1 MEESKYLMHTYN
13 RFNIEM
19 ESGQGCYLKDTNGK
33 EYLDLTSGIGV
44 NCLGHNHPVLV
55 EAIQKQVATLME
67 CSNLYYSKPM
77 VDAAKKLV
85 EYTGLSKVFFSNSG
99 AEANEG
105 MIKLARKYSYDKYGE
120 GRDVIITLKQSFH
133 GRTITTLKATGQD
146 KFHQYYFP
154 FTEGFEYA
162 AANDIED
169 LKRVANEKTCAVM
182 MELIQGESGVVP
194 LDKEYVKA
202 VEEFCHSND
211 ILFLVDEV
219 QTGIGHTG
227 TLFCFEQ
234 YHVLPDV
241 VTTAKALGGG
251 VPIGAVI
258 TGAKCKDTFGPG
270 DHGSTFGGN
279 PLSCKAADTVLSI
292 VMEPDFLDHVK
303 VVGTAL
309 KTGIENIQ
317 SDKIKGV
324 RGIGLML
331 GIVVDPEKRAEYV
344 QAMMDKG
351 LLTLILPPRLNTAPD
366 AKNPSMKNPSSL
378 LCLFLWK
385 FNCNLS
391 KLAASEFFNQ

>member
-1 MEESKYLMHTYN
+1 MEESIYLMHTYN

-33 EYLDLTSGIGV
+33 ECLDLTSGIGV

-55 EAIQKQVATLME
+55 DAIQKQVATLME

-105 MIKLARKYSYDKYGE
+105 MIKLARKYSYDKYGA

-154 FTEGFEYA
+154 FTEGFDYA

-169 LKRVANEKTCAVM
+169 LKKVANEKTCAVM
-182 MELIQGESGVVP
+182 VELIQGESGVVP

-202 VEEFCHSND
+202 VEEFCHSKD
-211 ILFLVDEV
+211 ILILVDEV

-234 YHVLPDV
+234 YNVLPDI

-258 TGAKCKDTFGPG
+258 TGDKCKDTFGPG

-292 VMEPDFLDHVK
+292 VTEHGFLDHVK
-303 VVGTAL
+303 VVGAAL
-309 KTGIENIQ
+309 KTGIENIH
-317 SDKIKGV
+317 SDKIKEV

-331 GIVVDPEKRAEYV
+331 GIVVDPDKRADYV

-351 LLTLILPPRLNTAPD
+351 LLTLTAGKDAIRLLPPLTLSLKEVDKAL
-366 AKNPSMKNPSSL
+366 SIMKEV
-378 LCLFLWK
+378 F
-385 FNCNLS
+385 
-391 KLAASEFFNQ
+391 E

>member
-1 MEESKYLMHTYN
+1 MEESIYLMHTYN

-55 EAIQKQVATLME
+55 DAIQKQVATLME

-105 MIKLARKYSYDKYGE
+105 MIKLARKYSYDKYGA

-154 FTEGFEYA
+154 FTEGFDYA

-169 LKRVANEKTCAVM
+169 LKKVANEKTCAVM
-182 MELIQGESGVVP
+182 VELIQGESGVVP

-202 VEEFCHSND
+202 VEEFCHSKD
-211 ILFLVDEV
+211 ILILVDEV

-234 YHVLPDV
+234 YNVLPDI

-258 TGAKCKDTFGPG
+258 TGDKCKDTFGPG

-292 VMEPDFLDHVK
+292 VTEHGFLDHVK
-303 VVGTAL
+303 VVGAAL
-309 KTGIENIQ
+309 KTGIENIH
-317 SDKIKGV
+317 SDKIKEV

-331 GIVVDPEKRAEYV
+331 GIVVDPDKRADYV
-344 QAMMDKG
+344 QAMMGKG
-351 LLTLILPPRLNTAPD
+351 LLTLTAGKDAIRLLPPLTLSLKEVDEAL
-366 AKNPSMKNPSSL
+366 SIMKEV
-378 LCLFLWK
+378 F
-385 FNCNLS
+385 
-391 KLAASEFFNQ
+391 E

>member
-13 RFNIEM
+13 RFNIEI
-19 ESGQGCYLKDTNGK
+19 ESGEGCYLKDTNGK

-55 EAIQKQVATLME
+55 PAIQKQVATLME

-105 MIKLARKYSYDKYGE
+105 MIKLARKYSYDKYGA

-154 FTEGFEYA
+154 FTEGFDYA
-162 AANDIED
+162 AANDMED
-169 LKRVANEKTCAVM
+169 LKKVANDKTCAVM
-182 MELIQGESGVVP
+182 VELIQGESGVVP

-202 VEEFCHSND
+202 VEEFCHSKD

-234 YHVLPDV
+234 YNVLPDI

-258 TGAKCKDTFGPG
+258 TGAKCKDTFGPS

-292 VMEPDFLDHVK
+292 VTEPDFLNHVK
-303 VVGTAL
+303 VVGAAL
-309 KTGIENIQ
+309 KTGIENIH
-317 SDKIKGV
+317 SDKIKEV

-331 GIVVDPEKRAEYV
+331 GIVVDPDKRADYV

-351 LLTLILPPRLNTAPD
+351 LLTLTAGKDAIRLLPPLTLSLKEVDEAL
-366 AKNPSMKNPSSL
+366 SIMKEV
-378 LCLFLWK
+378 F
-385 FNCNLS
+385 
-391 KLAASEFFNQ
+391 E

>member
-13 RFNIEM
+13 RFNIEI
-19 ESGQGCYLKDTNGK
+19 ESGEGCYLKDTNGK

-105 MIKLARKYSYDKYGE
+105 MIKLARKYSYDKYGA

-154 FTEGFEYA
+154 FTEGFDYA
-162 AANDIED
+162 TANDIED
-169 LKRVANEKTCAVM
+169 LKKVANEKTCAVM
-182 MELIQGESGVVP
+182 VELIQGESGVVP

-202 VEEFCHSND
+202 VEEFCHSKD

-234 YHVLPDV
+234 YNVLPDI

-292 VMEPDFLDHVK
+292 VTEPDFLNHVK
-303 VVGTAL
+303 VVGAAL
-309 KTGIENIQ
+309 KTGIENIH
-317 SDKIKGV
+317 SDKIKEV
-324 RGIGLML
+324 RGISLML
-331 GIVVDPEKRAEYV
+331 GIVVDPDKRTEYV

-351 LLTLILPPRLNTAPD
+351 LLTLTAGKDAIRLLPPLTLSLKEVDEAL
-366 AKNPSMKNPSSL
+366 SIMKEV
-378 LCLFLWK
+378 F
-385 FNCNLS
+385 
-391 KLAASEFFNQ
+391 E

>member
-1 MEESKYLMHTYN
+1 MEESMYLMHTYN

-55 EAIQKQVATLME
+55 DAIQKQVATLME

-105 MIKLARKYSYDKYGE
+105 MIKLARKYSYDKYGA

-154 FTEGFEYA
+154 FTEGFDYA

-169 LKRVANEKTCAVM
+169 LKKVANEKTCAVM
-182 MELIQGESGVVP
+182 VELIQGESGVVP

-202 VEEFCHSND
+202 VEEFCHSKD
-211 ILFLVDEV
+211 ILILVDEV

-234 YHVLPDV
+234 YNVLPDI

-258 TGAKCKDTFGPG
+258 TGDKCKDTFGPG

-292 VMEPDFLDHVK
+292 VTEHGFLDHVK
-303 VVGTAL
+303 VVGAAL
-309 KTGIENIQ
+309 KTGIENIH
-317 SDKIKGV
+317 SDKIKEV

-331 GIVVDPEKRAEYV
+331 GIVVDPDKRADYV

-351 LLTLILPPRLNTAPD
+351 LLTLTAGKDAIRLLPPLTLSLKEVDEAL
-366 AKNPSMKNPSSL
+366 SIMK
-378 LCLFLWK
+378 
-385 FNCNLS
+385 
-391 KLAASEFFNQ
+391 EII

>member
-55 EAIQKQVATLME
+55 EDIQKQVATLME

-169 LKRVANEKTCAVM
+169 LKRIANEKTCAVM
-182 MELIQGESGVVP
+182 VELIQGESGVVP

-234 YHVLPDV
+234 YNVLPDV

-251 VPIGAVI
+251 VPIGVVI
-258 TGAKCKDTFGPG
+258 TGTKCKDTFGPG

-292 VMEPDFLDHVK
+292 VTEPDFLNHVK
-303 VVGTAL
+303 VVGAAL

-331 GIVVDPEKRAEYV
+331 GIVVDPEKRAGYV

-351 LLTLILPPRLNTAPD
+351 LLTLTAGKDAIRLLPPLTLSLEEVDKALEI
-366 AKNPSMKNPSSL
+366 MKEV
-378 LCLFLWK
+378 F
-385 FNCNLS
+385 
-391 KLAASEFFNQ
+391 E

>member
-13 RFNIEM
+13 RFNIEI
-19 ESGQGCYLKDTNGK
+19 ESGEGCYLKDTNGK

-105 MIKLARKYSYDKYGE
+105 MIKLARKYSYDKYGA

-154 FTEGFEYA
+154 FTEGFDYA

-169 LKRVANEKTCAVM
+169 LKKVANEKTCAVM
-182 MELIQGESGVVP
+182 VELIQGESGVVP

-202 VEEFCHSND
+202 VEEFCHSKD

-234 YHVLPDV
+234 YNVLPDI

-258 TGAKCKDTFGPG
+258 TGAKCKDTFHPG

-292 VMEPDFLDHVK
+292 VTEPDFLNHVK
-303 VVGTAL
+303 VVGAAL
-309 KTGIENIQ
+309 KTGIENIH
-317 SDKIKGV
+317 SDKIKEV

-331 GIVVDPEKRAEYV
+331 GIVVDPDKRADYV

-351 LLTLILPPRLNTAPD
+351 LLTLTAGKDAIRLLPPLTLSLKEVDEAL
-366 AKNPSMKNPSSL
+366 SIMKEV
-378 LCLFLWK
+378 F
-385 FNCNLS
+385 
-391 KLAASEFFNQ
+391 E

>member
-13 RFNIEM
+13 RFNIEI
-19 ESGQGCYLKDTNGK
+19 ESGEGCYLKDTNGK

-105 MIKLARKYSYDKYGE
+105 MIKLARKYSYDKYGA

-154 FTEGFEYA
+154 FTEGFDYA
-162 AANDIED
+162 TANDIED
-169 LKRVANEKTCAVM
+169 LKKVANEKTCAVM
-182 MELIQGESGVVP
+182 VELIQGESGVVP
-194 LDKEYVKA
+194 LEKEYVKA
-202 VEEFCHSND
+202 VEEFCHSKD
-211 ILFLVDEV
+211 IIFLVDEV

-234 YHVLPDV
+234 YNVLPDI

-292 VMEPDFLDHVK
+292 VTELDFLNHVK
-303 VVGTAL
+303 VVGAAL
-309 KTGIENIQ
+309 KTGIENIH
-317 SDKIKGV
+317 SDKIKEV

-331 GIVVDPEKRAEYV
+331 GIVVDPDKRADYV

-351 LLTLILPPRLNTAPD
+351 LLTLTAGKDAIRLLPPLTLSLKEVDEAL
-366 AKNPSMKNPSSL
+366 SIMKEV
-378 LCLFLWK
+378 F
-385 FNCNLS
+385 
-391 KLAASEFFNQ
+391 E

>member
-105 MIKLARKYSYDKYGE
+105 MIKLARKYSYDKYGA

-154 FTEGFEYA
+154 FTEGFDYA
-162 AANDIED
+162 TANDIED
-169 LKRVANEKTCAVM
+169 LKKVANEKTCAVM
-182 MELIQGESGVVP
+182 VELIQGESGVVP

-202 VEEFCHSND
+202 VEEFCHSKD

-234 YHVLPDV
+234 YNVLPDI

-292 VMEPDFLDHVK
+292 VTELGFLDHVK
-303 VVGTAL
+303 VVGAAL
-309 KTGIENIQ
+309 KTGIENIH
-317 SDKIKGV
+317 SDKIKEV

-331 GIVVDPEKRAEYV
+331 GIVVDPDKRADYV

-351 LLTLILPPRLNTAPD
+351 LLTLTAGKDAIRLLPPLILSLEDVDKALEI
-366 AKNPSMKNPSSL
+366 MKEV
-378 LCLFLWK
+378 F
-385 FNCNLS
+385 
-391 KLAASEFFNQ
+391 E

>member
-19 ESGQGCYLKDTNGK
+19 ESGNGCYLKDTNGK

-105 MIKLARKYSYDKYGE
+105 MIKLARKYSYDKYGA

-154 FTEGFEYA
+154 FTEGFDYA

-169 LKRVANEKTCAVM
+169 LKKVANDKTCAVM
-182 MELIQGESGVVP
+182 VELIQGESGVVP

-202 VEEFCHSND
+202 VEEFCHSKD

-234 YHVLPDV
+234 YNVLPDI

-292 VMEPDFLDHVK
+292 VTEPDFLNHVK
-303 VVGTAL
+303 VVGAAL
-309 KTGIENIQ
+309 KTGIENIH
-317 SDKIKGV
+317 SDKIKEV

-331 GIVVDPEKRAEYV
+331 GIVVDPDKRADYV

-351 LLTLILPPRLNTAPD
+351 LLTLTAGKDAIRLLPPLTLSLEEVDKALEI
-366 AKNPSMKNPSSL
+366 MKEV
-378 LCLFLWK
+378 F
-385 FNCNLS
+385 
-391 KLAASEFFNQ
+391 E

>member
-13 RFNIEM
+13 RFNIEI
-19 ESGQGCYLKDTNGK
+19 ESGEGCYLKDTNGK

-154 FTEGFEYA
+154 FTEGFDYA

-169 LKRVANEKTCAVM
+169 LKKVANDKTCAVM
-182 MELIQGESGVVP
+182 VELIQGESGVVP

-202 VEEFCHSND
+202 VEEFCHSKD

-234 YHVLPDV
+234 YNVLPDI

-292 VMEPDFLDHVK
+292 VTEPDFLNHVK
-303 VVGTAL
+303 VVGAAL
-309 KTGIENIQ
+309 KTGIENIH
-317 SDKIKGV
+317 SDKIKEV

-331 GIVVDPEKRAEYV
+331 GIVVDPDKRADYV

-351 LLTLILPPRLNTAPD
+351 LLTLTAGKDAIRLLPPLTLSLKEVDEAL
-366 AKNPSMKNPSSL
+366 SIMKEV
-378 LCLFLWK
+378 F
-385 FNCNLS
+385 
-391 KLAASEFFNQ
+391 E

>member
-13 RFNIEM
+13 RFNIEI
-19 ESGQGCYLKDTNGK
+19 ESGEGCYLKDTNGK

-105 MIKLARKYSYDKYGE
+105 MIKLARKYSYDKYGA

-154 FTEGFEYA
+154 FTEGFDYA
-162 AANDIED
+162 TANDIED
-169 LKRVANEKTCAVM
+169 LKKVANEKTCAVM
-182 MELIQGESGVVP
+182 VELIQGESGVVP

-202 VEEFCHSND
+202 VEEFCHSKD

-234 YHVLPDV
+234 YNVLPDI

-292 VMEPDFLDHVK
+292 VTEPDFLNHVK
-303 VVGTAL
+303 VVGAAL
-309 KTGIENIQ
+309 KTGIENIH
-317 SDKIKGV
+317 SDKIKEV

-331 GIVVDPEKRAEYV
+331 GIVVDPDKRADYV

-351 LLTLILPPRLNTAPD
+351 LLTLTAGKDAIRLLPPLILSLEDVDKALEI
-366 AKNPSMKNPSSL
+366 MKEV
-378 LCLFLWK
+378 F
-385 FNCNLS
+385 
-391 KLAASEFFNQ
+391 E

>member
-13 RFNIEM
+13 RFNIEI
-19 ESGQGCYLKDTNGK
+19 ESGEGCYLKDTNGK
-33 EYLDLTSGIGV
+33 EYLDLTSGIGL

-105 MIKLARKYSYDKYGE
+105 MIKLARKYSYDKYGA

-154 FTEGFEYA
+154 FTEGFDYA

-169 LKRVANEKTCAVM
+169 LKKVANDKTCAVM
-182 MELIQGESGVVP
+182 VELIQGESGVVP

-202 VEEFCHSND
+202 VEEFCHSKD

-234 YHVLPDV
+234 YNVLPDI

-258 TGAKCKDTFGPG
+258 TGAKCKDTFGPS

-292 VMEPDFLDHVK
+292 VTEPDFLNHVK
-303 VVGTAL
+303 VVGAAL
-309 KTGIENIQ
+309 KTGIENIH
-317 SDKIKGV
+317 SDKIKEV

-331 GIVVDPEKRAEYV
+331 GIVVDPDKRADYV

-351 LLTLILPPRLNTAPD
+351 LLTLTAGKDAIRLLPPLTLSLKEVDEAL
-366 AKNPSMKNPSSL
+366 SIMKEV
-378 LCLFLWK
+378 F
-385 FNCNLS
+385 
-391 KLAASEFFNQ
+391 E

>member
-13 RFNIEM
+13 RFNIEI
-19 ESGQGCYLKDTNGK
+19 ESGEGCYLKDTNGK

-105 MIKLARKYSYDKYGE
+105 MIKLARKYTYDKYGA

-154 FTEGFEYA
+154 FTEGFDYA
-162 AANDIED
+162 TANDIED
-169 LKRVANEKTCAVM
+169 LKKVANEKTCAVM
-182 MELIQGESGVVP
+182 VELIQGESGVVP

-202 VEEFCHSND
+202 VEEFCHSKD

-234 YHVLPDV
+234 YNVLPDI

-258 TGAKCKDTFGPG
+258 TGAKCKDTFGLG

-279 PLSCKAADTVLSI
+279 PLSCKAADTVLPI
-292 VMEPDFLDHVK
+292 VTEPGFLDHVK
-303 VVGTAL
+303 VVGAAL
-309 KTGIENIQ
+309 KTGIENIH
-317 SDKIKGV
+317 SDKIKEV

-331 GIVVDPEKRAEYV
+331 GIVVDPDKRADYV

-351 LLTLILPPRLNTAPD
+351 LLTLTAGKDAIRLLPPLTLSLKEVDEAL
-366 AKNPSMKNPSSL
+366 SIMKEV
-378 LCLFLWK
+378 F
-385 FNCNLS
+385 
-391 KLAASEFFNQ
+391 E

>member
-67 CSNLYYSKPM
+67 CSNLYYSQPM

-105 MIKLARKYSYDKYGE
+105 MIKLARKYSYDKYGV

-169 LKRVANEKTCAVM
+169 LKRIANEKTCAVM
-182 MELIQGESGVVP
+182 VELIQGESGVVP
-194 LDKEYVKA
+194 LDSEYVKA
-202 VEEFCHSND
+202 VEEFCHSKD

-234 YHVLPDV
+234 YNVLPDV

-258 TGAKCKDTFGPG
+258 TGTKCKDTFGPG

-292 VMEPDFLDHVK
+292 VTEPDFLNHVK
-303 VVGTAL
+303 VVGAAL

-331 GIVVDPEKRAEYV
+331 GIVVDPEKRAGYV

-351 LLTLILPPRLNTAPD
+351 LLTLTAGKDAIRLLPPLTLSLEEVDKALEI
-366 AKNPSMKNPSSL
+366 MKEV
-378 LCLFLWK
+378 F
-385 FNCNLS
+385 
-391 KLAASEFFNQ
+391 E

>member
-13 RFNIEM
+13 RFNIEI
-19 ESGQGCYLKDTNGK
+19 ESGEGCYLKDTNGK

-105 MIKLARKYSYDKYGE
+105 MIKLARKYSYDKYGA

-154 FTEGFEYA
+154 FTEGFDYA
-162 AANDIED
+162 TANDIED
-169 LKRVANEKTCAVM
+169 LKMVANEKTCAVM
-182 MELIQGESGVVP
+182 VELIQGESGVVP

-202 VEEFCHSND
+202 VEEFCHSKD

-234 YHVLPDV
+234 YNVLPDI

-292 VMEPDFLDHVK
+292 VTEPDFLNHVK
-303 VVGTAL
+303 VVGAAL
-309 KTGIENIQ
+309 KTGIENIH
-317 SDKIKGV
+317 SDKIKEV

-331 GIVVDPEKRAEYV
+331 GIVVDPDKRADYV

-351 LLTLILPPRLNTAPD
+351 LLTLTAGKDAIRLLPPLTLSLKEVDEAL
-366 AKNPSMKNPSSL
+366 SIMKEV
-378 LCLFLWK
+378 F
-385 FNCNLS
+385 
-391 KLAASEFFNQ
+391 E

>member
-13 RFNIEM
+13 RFNIEI
-19 ESGQGCYLKDTNGK
+19 ESGEGCYLKDTNGK

-67 CSNLYYSKPM
+67 CSNLYYSQPM

-105 MIKLARKYSYDKYGE
+105 MIKLARKYSYDKYGA

-182 MELIQGESGVVP
+182 VELIQGESGVVP
-194 LDKEYVKA
+194 LDKEYVKE
-202 VEEFCHSND
+202 VEEFCHSKD

-234 YHVLPDV
+234 YNVLPDI

-258 TGAKCKDTFGPG
+258 TGTKCKDTFGPG

-292 VMEPDFLDHVK
+292 VTEPDFLNHIK
-303 VVGTAL
+303 VVGAAL
-309 KTGIENIQ
+309 KTGIENIH
-317 SDKIKGV
+317 SDKIKEV

-351 LLTLILPPRLNTAPD
+351 LLTLTAGKDAIRLLPPLTLSLKEVNEAL
-366 AKNPSMKNPSSL
+366 SIMKEV
-378 LCLFLWK
+378 F
-385 FNCNLS
+385 
-391 KLAASEFFNQ
+391 E

>member
-182 MELIQGESGVVP
+182 VELIQGESGVVP

-292 VMEPDFLDHVK
+292 VMEPDFLNHVK

-351 LLTLILPPRLNTAPD
+351 LLTLTAGKDAIRLLPPLTLSLKEVNEAL
-366 AKNPSMKNPSSL
+366 SIMKEV
-378 LCLFLWK
+378 F
-385 FNCNLS
+385 
-391 KLAASEFFNQ
+391 E

>member
-13 RFNIEM
+13 RFNIEI
-19 ESGQGCYLKDTNGK
+19 ESGEGCYLKDTNGK

-169 LKRVANEKTCAVM
+169 LKKVANDKTCAVM
-182 MELIQGESGVVP
+182 VELIQGESGVVP

-202 VEEFCHSND
+202 VEEFCHSKD

-234 YHVLPDV
+234 YNVLPDI

-292 VMEPDFLDHVK
+292 MTEPDFLNHVK
-303 VVGTAL
+303 VVGAAL
-309 KTGIENIQ
+309 KTGIENIH
-317 SDKIKGV
+317 SDKIKEV

-331 GIVVDPEKRAEYV
+331 GIVVDPDKRADYV

-351 LLTLILPPRLNTAPD
+351 LLTLTAGKDAIRLLPPLTLSLKEVDEAL
-366 AKNPSMKNPSSL
+366 SIMKEV
-378 LCLFLWK
+378 F
-385 FNCNLS
+385 
-391 KLAASEFFNQ
+391 E

>member
-1 MEESKYLMHTYN
+1 MEESMYLMHTYN

-55 EAIQKQVATLME
+55 DAIQKQVATLME

-105 MIKLARKYSYDKYGE
+105 MIKLARKYSYDKYGA

-154 FTEGFEYA
+154 FTEGFDYA

-169 LKRVANEKTCAVM
+169 LKKVANEKTCAVM
-182 MELIQGESGVVP
+182 AELIQGESGVVP

-202 VEEFCHSND
+202 VEEFCHSKD
-211 ILFLVDEV
+211 ILILVDEV

-234 YHVLPDV
+234 YNVLPDI

-258 TGAKCKDTFGPG
+258 TGDKCKDTFGPG

-292 VMEPDFLDHVK
+292 VTEHGFLDHVK
-303 VVGTAL
+303 VVGAAL
-309 KTGIENIQ
+309 KTGIENIH
-317 SDKIKGV
+317 SDKIKEV

-331 GIVVDPEKRAEYV
+331 GIVVDPDKRADYV

-351 LLTLILPPRLNTAPD
+351 LLTLTAGKDAIRLLPPLTLSLKEVDEAL
-366 AKNPSMKNPSSL
+366 SIMKEV
-378 LCLFLWK
+378 F
-385 FNCNLS
+385 
-391 KLAASEFFNQ
+391 E

>member
-105 MIKLARKYSYDKYGE
+105 MIKLARKYSYDKYGA

-154 FTEGFEYA
+154 FTEGFDYA

-169 LKRVANEKTCAVM
+169 LKKVANEKTCAVM
-182 MELIQGESGVVP
+182 VELIQGESGVVP
-194 LDKEYVKA
+194 LDKDYVKA

-234 YHVLPDV
+234 YDVLPDV

-258 TGAKCKDTFGPG
+258 TGDKCKDTFGPG

-292 VMEPDFLDHVK
+292 VTEPDFLNHVK
-303 VVGTAL
+303 VVGAAL

-317 SDKIKGV
+317 SDKIKEV

-331 GIVVDPEKRAEYV
+331 GIVVDPEKRADYV

-351 LLTLILPPRLNTAPD
+351 LLTLTAGKDAIRLLPPLTLSLEEVDKALEI
-366 AKNPSMKNPSSL
+366 MKEV
-378 LCLFLWK
+378 F
-385 FNCNLS
+385 
-391 KLAASEFFNQ
+391 E

>member
-1 MEESKYLMHTYN
+1 MEESMYLMHTYN

-55 EAIQKQVATLME
+55 DAIQKQVATLME

-105 MIKLARKYSYDKYGE
+105 MIKLARKYSYDKYGA

-154 FTEGFEYA
+154 FTEGFDYA

-169 LKRVANEKTCAVM
+169 LKKVANEKTCAVM
-182 MELIQGESGVVP
+182 VELIQGESGVVP
-194 LDKEYVKA
+194 
-202 VEEFCHSND
+202 
-211 ILFLVDEV
+211 
-219 QTGIGHTG
+219 
-227 TLFCFEQ
+227 
-234 YHVLPDV
+234 
-241 VTTAKALGGG
+241 
-251 VPIGAVI
+251 IGAVI
-258 TGAKCKDTFGPG
+258 TGDKCKDTFGPG

-292 VMEPDFLDHVK
+292 VTEHGFLDHVK
-303 VVGTAL
+303 VVGAAL
-309 KTGIENIQ
+309 KTGIENIH
-317 SDKIKGV
+317 SDKIKEV

-331 GIVVDPEKRAEYV
+331 GIVVDPDKRADYV

-351 LLTLILPPRLNTAPD
+351 LLTLTAGKDAIRLLPPLTLSLKEVDEAL
-366 AKNPSMKNPSSL
+366 SIMKEV
-378 LCLFLWK
+378 F
-385 FNCNLS
+385 
-391 KLAASEFFNQ
+391 E

>member
-1 MEESKYLMHTYN
+1 MEESIYLMHTYN

-55 EAIQKQVATLME
+55 DAIQKQVATLME

-105 MIKLARKYSYDKYGE
+105 MIKLARKYSYDKYGA

-154 FTEGFEYA
+154 FTEGFDYA

-169 LKRVANEKTCAVM
+169 LKKVANEKTCAVM
-182 MELIQGESGVVP
+182 VKLIQGESGVVP

-202 VEEFCHSND
+202 VEEFCHSKD
-211 ILFLVDEV
+211 ILILVDEV

-234 YHVLPDV
+234 YNVLPDI

-258 TGAKCKDTFGPG
+258 TGDKCKDTFGPG

-292 VMEPDFLDHVK
+292 VTEHGFLDHVK
-303 VVGTAL
+303 VVGAAL
-309 KTGIENIQ
+309 KTGIENIH
-317 SDKIKGV
+317 SDKIKEV

-331 GIVVDPEKRAEYV
+331 GIVVDPDKRADYV

-351 LLTLILPPRLNTAPD
+351 LLTLTAGKDAIRLLPPLTLSLKEVDKAL
-366 AKNPSMKNPSSL
+366 SIMKEV
-378 LCLFLWK
+378 F
-385 FNCNLS
+385 
-391 KLAASEFFNQ
+391 E

>member
-1 MEESKYLMHTYN
+1 MEESIYLMHTYN

-55 EAIQKQVATLME
+55 DAIQKQVATLME

-77 VDAAKKLV
+77 ADAAKKLV

-105 MIKLARKYSYDKYGE
+105 MIKLARKYSYDKYGA

-154 FTEGFEYA
+154 FTEGFDYA

-169 LKRVANEKTCAVM
+169 LKKVANEKTCAVM
-182 MELIQGESGVVP
+182 VELIQGESGVVP

-202 VEEFCHSND
+202 VEEFCHSKD
-211 ILFLVDEV
+211 ILILVDEV

-234 YHVLPDV
+234 YNVLPDI

-258 TGAKCKDTFGPG
+258 TGDKCKDTFGPG

-292 VMEPDFLDHVK
+292 VTEHGFLDHVK
-303 VVGTAL
+303 VVGAAL
-309 KTGIENIQ
+309 KTGIENIP
-317 SDKIKGV
+317 SDKIKEV

-331 GIVVDPEKRAEYV
+331 GIVVDPDKRADYV

-351 LLTLILPPRLNTAPD
+351 LLTLTAGKDAIRLLPPLTLSLKEVDEAL
-366 AKNPSMKNPSSL
+366 SIMKEV
-378 LCLFLWK
+378 F
-385 FNCNLS
+385 
-391 KLAASEFFNQ
+391 E

>member
-85 EYTGLSKVFFSNSG
+85 EYTGLNKVFFSNSG

-105 MIKLARKYSYDKYGE
+105 MIKLARKYSYDKYGA

-154 FTEGFEYA
+154 FTEGFDYA
-162 AANDIED
+162 LANDIED
-169 LKRVANEKTCAVM
+169 LKKVANEKTCAVM
-182 MELIQGESGVVP
+182 VELIQGESGVVP

-202 VEEFCHSND
+202 VEDFCHEKD

-234 YHVLPDV
+234 YGVLPDI

-258 TGAKCKDTFGPG
+258 TGDKCKDTFNPG

-292 VMEPDFLDHVK
+292 VTEPEFLDHVK
-303 VVGTAL
+303 IVGEAL
-309 KTGIENIQ
+309 KSGIENIQ
-317 SDKIKGV
+317 SDKIKEV

-331 GIVVDPEKRAEYV
+331 GIVVDPDKRADYV

-351 LLTLILPPRLNTAPD
+351 LLTLTAGKDAIRLLPPLTLSLKEVNEAL
-366 AKNPSMKNPSSL
+366 SIMKEV
-378 LCLFLWK
+378 F
-385 FNCNLS
+385 
-391 KLAASEFFNQ
+391 E

>member
-13 RFNIEM
+13 RFNIEI
-19 ESGQGCYLKDTNGK
+19 ESGEGCYLKDTNGK

-105 MIKLARKYSYDKYGE
+105 MIKLARKYSYDKYGA

-154 FTEGFEYA
+154 FTEGFDYA
-162 AANDIED
+162 TANDIED
-169 LKRVANEKTCAVM
+169 LKKVANEKTCAVM
-182 MELIQGESGVVP
+182 VELIQGESGVVP

-202 VEEFCHSND
+202 VEEFCHSKD

-234 YHVLPDV
+234 YNVLPDI

-292 VMEPDFLDHVK
+292 VTEPDFLNHVK
-303 VVGTAL
+303 VVGAAL
-309 KTGIENIQ
+309 KTGIENIH
-317 SDKIKGV
+317 SDKIKEV

-331 GIVVDPEKRAEYV
+331 GIVVDPDKRADYV

-351 LLTLILPPRLNTAPD
+351 LLTLTAGKDAIRLLPPLTLSLKEVDEAL
-366 AKNPSMKNPSSL
+366 SIMKE
-378 LCLFLWK
+378 LF
-385 FNCNLS
+385 
-391 KLAASEFFNQ
+391 E

>member
-1 MEESKYLMHTYN
+1 MEESMYLMHTYN

-19 ESGQGCYLKDTNGK
+19 ESGQGCYLKGTNGK

-55 EAIQKQVATLME
+55 DAIQKQVATLME

-105 MIKLARKYSYDKYGE
+105 MIKLARKYSYDKYGA

-154 FTEGFEYA
+154 FTEGFDYA

-169 LKRVANEKTCAVM
+169 LKKVANEKTCAVM
-182 MELIQGESGVVP
+182 VELIQGESGVVP

-202 VEEFCHSND
+202 VEEFCHSKD
-211 ILFLVDEV
+211 ILILVDEV

-234 YHVLPDV
+234 YNVLPDI

-258 TGAKCKDTFGPG
+258 TGDKCKDTFGPG

-292 VMEPDFLDHVK
+292 VTGHGFLDHVK
-303 VVGTAL
+303 VVGAAL
-309 KTGIENIQ
+309 KTGIENIH
-317 SDKIKGV
+317 SDKIKEV

-331 GIVVDPEKRAEYV
+331 GIVVDPDKRADYV

-351 LLTLILPPRLNTAPD
+351 LLTLTAGKDAIRLLPPLTLILKEVDEAL
-366 AKNPSMKNPSSL
+366 SIMKEV
-378 LCLFLWK
+378 F
-385 FNCNLS
+385 
-391 KLAASEFFNQ
+391 E

>member
-154 FTEGFEYA
+154 FTEGFDYA

-169 LKRVANEKTCAVM
+169 LKKVANEKTCAVM
-182 MELIQGESGVVP
+182 VELIQGESGVVP

-202 VEEFCHSND
+202 VEEFCHSKD

-234 YHVLPDV
+234 YNVLPDV

-258 TGAKCKDTFGPG
+258 TGDKCKDTFGPG

-279 PLSCKAADTVLSI
+279 PLSCKVADTVLSI
-292 VMEPDFLDHVK
+292 VTEPGFLNHVK
-303 VVGTAL
+303 VVGAAL
-309 KTGIENIQ
+309 KSGIENIQ
-317 SDKIKGV
+317 SDKIKEV

-331 GIVVDPEKRAEYV
+331 GIVVDPEKRADYV

-351 LLTLILPPRLNTAPD
+351 LLTLTAGKDAIRLLPPLTLSLEEVDKALEI
-366 AKNPSMKNPSSL
+366 MKEV
-378 LCLFLWK
+378 F
-385 FNCNLS
+385 
-391 KLAASEFFNQ
+391 E

>member
-182 MELIQGESGVVP
+182 VELIQGESGVVP

-292 VMEPDFLDHVK
+292 VMEPDFLNHVK

-344 QAMMDKG
+344 QVMMDKG
-351 LLTLILPPRLNTAPD
+351 LLTLTAGKDTIRLLPPLTLRLKEVNEAL
-366 AKNPSMKNPSSL
+366 SIMKEV
-378 LCLFLWK
+378 F
-385 FNCNLS
+385 
-391 KLAASEFFNQ
+391 E

>member
-13 RFNIEM
+13 RFNIEI
-19 ESGQGCYLKDTNGK
+19 ESGEGCYLKDTNGK

-105 MIKLARKYSYDKYGE
+105 MIKLARKYSYDKYGA

-154 FTEGFEYA
+154 FTEGFDYA
-162 AANDIED
+162 TANDIED
-169 LKRVANEKTCAVM
+169 LKKVANEKTCAVM
-182 MELIQGESGVVP
+182 VELIQGESGVVP

-202 VEEFCHSND
+202 VEEFCHSKD

-234 YHVLPDV
+234 YNVLPDI

-292 VMEPDFLDHVK
+292 VTEPDFLNHVK
-303 VVGTAL
+303 VVGVAL
-309 KTGIENIQ
+309 KTGIENIH
-317 SDKIKGV
+317 SDKIKEV

-331 GIVVDPEKRAEYV
+331 GIVVDPDKRADYV

-351 LLTLILPPRLNTAPD
+351 LLTLTAGKDAIRLLPPLILSLEDVDKALEI
-366 AKNPSMKNPSSL
+366 MKEV
-378 LCLFLWK
+378 F
-385 FNCNLS
+385 
-391 KLAASEFFNQ
+391 E

>member
-154 FTEGFEYA
+154 FTGGFDYA
-162 AANDIED
+162 TENDIED

-182 MELIQGESGVVP
+182 VELIQGESGVVP

-234 YHVLPDV
+234 YDVLPDV

-251 VPIGAVI
+251 VPIGTVI
-258 TGAKCKDTFGPG
+258 TGDKCKDTFGPG

-292 VMEPDFLDHVK
+292 VTEPDFLNHVK
-303 VVGTAL
+303 VVGAAL

-317 SDKIKGV
+317 SDKIKEV

-331 GIVVDPEKRAEYV
+331 GIVVDPEKRADYV

-351 LLTLILPPRLNTAPD
+351 LLTLTAGKDAIRLLPPLTLSLEEVDKALEI
-366 AKNPSMKNPSSL
+366 MKEV
-378 LCLFLWK
+378 F
-385 FNCNLS
+385 
-391 KLAASEFFNQ
+391 E

>member
-1 MEESKYLMHTYN
+1 MEESMYLMHTYN

-55 EAIQKQVATLME
+55 DAIQKQVATLME

-105 MIKLARKYSYDKYGE
+105 MIKLARKYSYDKYGA

-154 FTEGFEYA
+154 FTEGFDYA

-169 LKRVANEKTCAVM
+169 LKKVANEKTCAVM
-182 MELIQGESGVVP
+182 VELIQGESGVVP

-202 VEEFCHSND
+202 VEEFCHSKD
-211 ILFLVDEV
+211 ILILVDEV

-234 YHVLPDV
+234 YNVLPDI

-258 TGAKCKDTFGPG
+258 TGDKCKDTFGPG

-292 VMEPDFLDHVK
+292 VTEHGFLDHVK
-303 VVGTAL
+303 VVGAAL
-309 KTGIENIQ
+309 KTGIENIP
-317 SDKIKGV
+317 SDKIKEV

-331 GIVVDPEKRAEYV
+331 GIVVDPDKRADYV

-351 LLTLILPPRLNTAPD
+351 LLTLTAGKDAIRLLPPLTLSLKEVDEAL
-366 AKNPSMKNPSSL
+366 SIMKEV
-378 LCLFLWK
+378 F
-385 FNCNLS
+385 
-391 KLAASEFFNQ
+391 E

>member
-1 MEESKYLMHTYN
+1 MEESIYLMHTYN

-55 EAIQKQVATLME
+55 DAIQKQVATLME

-105 MIKLARKYSYDKYGE
+105 MIKLARKYSYDKYGA

-154 FTEGFEYA
+154 FTEGFDYA

-169 LKRVANEKTCAVM
+169 LKKVANEKTCAVM
-182 MELIQGESGVVP
+182 VELIQGESGVVP

-202 VEEFCHSND
+202 VEEFCHSKD
-211 ILFLVDEV
+211 ILILVDEV

-234 YHVLPDV
+234 YNVLPDI

-258 TGAKCKDTFGPG
+258 TGDKCKDTFGLG

-292 VMEPDFLDHVK
+292 VTEHGFLDHVK
-303 VVGTAL
+303 VVGAAL
-309 KTGIENIQ
+309 KTGIENIH
-317 SDKIKGV
+317 SDKIKEV

-331 GIVVDPEKRAEYV
+331 GIVVDPDKRADYV

-351 LLTLILPPRLNTAPD
+351 LLTLTAGKDAIRLLPPLTLSLKEVDKAL
-366 AKNPSMKNPSSL
+366 SIMKEV
-378 LCLFLWK
+378 F
-385 FNCNLS
+385 
-391 KLAASEFFNQ
+391 E

>member
-105 MIKLARKYSYDKYGE
+105 MIKLARKYSYDKYGA

-154 FTEGFEYA
+154 FTEGFDYA
-162 AANDIED
+162 LANDIED
-169 LKRVANEKTCAVM
+169 LKKVANEKTCAVM
-182 MELIQGESGVVP
+182 VELIQGESGVVP

-202 VEEFCHSND
+202 VEDFCHEKD

-234 YHVLPDV
+234 YGVLPDI

-258 TGAKCKDTFGPG
+258 TGDKCKDTFNPG

-292 VMEPDFLDHVK
+292 VTEPEFLDHVK
-303 VVGTAL
+303 IVGEAL
-309 KTGIENIQ
+309 KSGIENIH
-317 SDKIKGV
+317 SDKIKEV

-331 GIVVDPEKRAEYV
+331 GIVVDPDKRADYV

-351 LLTLILPPRLNTAPD
+351 LLTLTAGKDAIRLLPPLTLSLKEVNEAL
-366 AKNPSMKNPSSL
+366 SIMKEV
-378 LCLFLWK
+378 F
-385 FNCNLS
+385 
-391 KLAASEFFNQ
+391 E

>member
-13 RFNIEM
+13 RFNIEI
-19 ESGQGCYLKDTNGK
+19 ESGEGCYLKDTNGK

-105 MIKLARKYSYDKYGE
+105 MIKLARKYSYDKYGA

-154 FTEGFEYA
+154 FTEGFDYA

-169 LKRVANEKTCAVM
+169 LKKVANDKTCAVM
-182 MELIQGESGVVP
+182 VELIQGESGVVP

-202 VEEFCHSND
+202 VEEFCHSKD

-234 YHVLPDV
+234 YNVLPDI

-258 TGAKCKDTFGPG
+258 TGTKCKDTFGPG

-292 VMEPDFLDHVK
+292 VTEPDFLNHIK
-303 VVGTAL
+303 VVGAAL
-309 KTGIENIQ
+309 KTGIENIH
-317 SDKIKGV
+317 SDKIKEV

-351 LLTLILPPRLNTAPD
+351 LLTLTAGKDAIRLLPPLTLSLKEVNEAL
-366 AKNPSMKNPSSL
+366 SIMKEV
-378 LCLFLWK
+378 F
-385 FNCNLS
+385 
-391 KLAASEFFNQ
+391 E

>member
-13 RFNIEM
+13 RFNIEI
-19 ESGQGCYLKDTNGK
+19 ESGEGCYLKDTNGK

-105 MIKLARKYSYDKYGE
+105 MIKLARKYSYDKYGA

-154 FTEGFEYA
+154 FTEGFDYA
-162 AANDIED
+162 TANDIED
-169 LKRVANEKTCAVM
+169 LKKVANEKTCAVM
-182 MELIQGESGVVP
+182 VELIQGESGVVP
-194 LDKEYVKA
+194 LEKEYVKA
-202 VEEFCHSND
+202 VEEFCHSKD

-234 YHVLPDV
+234 YNVLPDI

-292 VMEPDFLDHVK
+292 VTEPDFLNHVK
-303 VVGTAL
+303 VVGAAL
-309 KTGIENIQ
+309 KTGIENIH
-317 SDKIKGV
+317 SDKIKEV

-331 GIVVDPEKRAEYV
+331 GIVVDPDKRADYV

-351 LLTLILPPRLNTAPD
+351 LLTLTAGKDAIRLLPPLTLSLKEVDEAL
-366 AKNPSMKNPSSL
+366 SIMKEV
-378 LCLFLWK
+378 F
-385 FNCNLS
+385 
-391 KLAASEFFNQ
+391 E